1 MQRAHTRVDFA
12 LQLGSVSGGESS
24 MKPRISYCSSVSILL
39 VWLAFGLSLVGCKAS
54 QLTSNGTDIVLLYD
68 EPAGC
73 ENLGVVIGRGGGMTG
88 AYSKP
93 SVIRESAENDARN
106 KAAERGATHLLLH
119 PEQLEQGDGR
129 GPSEQDTAPA
139 MAHGSGTGSTV
150 TVAATAFKCALDAPP
165 AKTAMSIQ
173 GGGAFVAVQ
182 APTSISMAP
191 LGQLKSITVFQR
203 VPIPSGTGMTETEA
217 FKVEDPAEIQ
227 QVISSLQQ
235 VAEDPMKYIPT
246 HRVEF
251 VGELGVQSLLYGFG
265 YLQYAGT
272 VYRLTN
278 GDFESV
284 LRLREE
290 PAGPEVET
298 EVPPPEAAPEPAPAE
313 LPKAD

>member
-1 MQRAHTRVDFA
+1 
-12 LQLGSVSGGESS
+12 
-24 MKPRISYCSSVSILL
+24 MKPRIPYRRSVSILL
-39 VWLAFGLSLVGCKAS
+39 VCLLFGLSAVGCKAS
-54 QLTSNGTDIVLLYD
+54 QLTSNGTEIVLLYD

-73 ENLGVVIGRGGGMTG
+73 ENLGVVIGRGGGLSG

-93 SVIRESAENDARN
+93 SVIRESAENEARN
-106 KAAERGATHLLLH
+106 EAAKKGATHLLLH
-119 PEQLEQGDGR
+119 PEQLDQGDGR

-150 TVAATAFKCALDAPP
+150 TVAGTAFKCALDAPP
-165 AKTAMSIQ
+165 AETAMSIQ

-203 VPIPSGTGMTETEA
+203 VPLPSGTGMTETEA

-227 QVISSLQQ
+227 QVVTSLQQ

-265 YLQYAGT
+265 YLQYAGG
-272 VYRLTN
+272 VYRLTS
-278 GDFESV
+278 GDFEHV
-284 LRLREE
+284 LQLREE

-298 EVPPPEAAPEPAPAE
+298 EVPPAETPAEPAPAE
-313 LPKAD
+313 EPTAD

>member
-1 MQRAHTRVDFA
+1 MKSGIFLRPSEAA
-12 LQLGSVSGGESS
+12 LLAWLVFGS
-24 MKPRISYCSSVSILL
+24 
-39 VWLAFGLSLVGCKAS
+39 SLVGCKAD
-54 QLTSNGTDIVLLYD
+54 QLTSHGIDIVVLYD

-73 ENLGVVIGRGGGMTG
+73 ENLGVVTGVGGGMTG

-93 SVIRESAENDARN
+93 SINEQSAENDARN

-119 PEQLEQGDGR
+119 TEDVAQGDGS
-129 GPSEQDTAPA
+129 GPNEKDTAPA

-150 TVAATAFKCALDAPP
+150 TVAGTAFKCALDALPSQ
-165 AKTAMSIQ
+165 TAMSIQ

-203 VPIPSGTGMTETEA
+203 VPLPSGAGMSENEVLA
-217 FKVEDPAEIQ
+217 VEDPAEVQ
-227 QVISSLQQ
+227 RVADSLQQ
-235 VAEDPMKYIPT
+235 VAEDPMKYVPT

-278 GDFESV
+278 GVFEGV
-284 LRLREE
+284 LKLREE

-298 EVPPPEAAPEPAPAE
+298 EPPAE
-313 LPKAD
+313 EPKAD

>member
-1 MQRAHTRVDFA
+1 
-12 LQLGSVSGGESS
+12 
-24 MKPRISYCSSVSILL
+24 MKPRIPYRGSVSILL
-39 VWLAFGLSLVGCKAS
+39 VCLVFGLSLVGCKAS
-54 QLTSNGTDIVLLYD
+54 QLTSNGTEIVLLYD

-73 ENLGVVIGRGGGMTG
+73 ENLGVVIGRGGGLTG

-93 SVIRESAENDARN
+93 SVIRESAENQARN
-106 KAAERGATHLLLH
+106 EAAKKGATHLFLH
-119 PEQLEQGDGR
+119 PEQLDQGDGR

-150 TVAATAFKCALDAPP
+150 TVAGTAFKCALDAPS
-165 AKTAMSIQ
+165 AETAMSIQ

-191 LGQLKSITVFQR
+191 LGQLKSITVFER
-203 VPIPSGTGMTETEA
+203 VPLPSGTGMTETEA

-227 QVISSLQQ
+227 QVVSSLQQ

-265 YLQYAGT
+265 YLQYAGG

-278 GDFESV
+278 GDFERV
-284 LRLREE
+284 LQLREE

-298 EVPPPEAAPEPAPAE
+298 EVPPAETPAEPAPAE
-313 LPKAD
+313 EPTAD